1 MTEISSDEPRKPEI
15 PSKKE
20 YEQIGAKLFKIIR
33 EVETNTYVYD
43 IKKELFLLQTVI
55 IFDELI
61 QARIKQAQ
69 VAENDLSQKNLEDF
83 DPEEVI
89 KSASKQ
95 YQGKSKRTPE
105 DEAEMWG
112 KIFYVRP
119 LWAIDKALETFKLVQ
134 ERGLGK
140 LPPALLDWLNSKNN

>member
-1 MTEISSDEPRKPEI
+1 
-15 PSKKE
+15 
-20 YEQIGAKLFKIIR
+20 
-33 EVETNTYVYD
+33 
-43 IKKELFLLQTVI
+43 
-55 IFDELI
+55 
-61 QARIKQAQ
+61 

-119 LWAIDKALETFKLVQ
+119 LWAIDKALEAFKLVQ